1 MTRRS
6 RRQQPSRTST
16 ARRAAS
22 TWIAILAGVALAA
35 GGAWW
40 GLRARGP
47 EPPQLDALGAMD
59 PEVASLIQE
68 RIDGVRAARSSAE
81 SWGALGVACEAN
93 GFTQIAGQA
102 YDTATRLAPRDARW
116 WYRLALVQARL
127 GDQPGALAAI
137 DRVLKLNATY
147 APAHWRRGLWLLD
160 QGDLASAER
169 SFRQAMETDPA
180 DRAGPVGLARVY
192 LARGDNAHAV
202 ETLERLLNDNPG
214 DRYALQLLGT
224 GYRRLGR
231 EDDAKFALAVGAGGE
246 PVWRDPWSDEVQS
259 TRRGF
264 AAVLKEATAL
274 AMAGNFAQAIPLLER
289 LRAARPDDVALLN
302 HLGGVYAAGGR
313 LSEAFALLESVLAR
327 NPENFDTHLNL
338 ATAHLYARSFT
349 QADFHANRALAIRPT
364 SAAALETKGMIL
376 WRSGRASEALAALEA
391 AIARDPRNARARV
404 WLGLLLIEQ
413 RQPRAALSHFEAAL
427 RTEPLLADALIG
439 MGVAQVQLGMRDEA
453 ALALRRAEQVD
464 PANPRLAAAVR
475 LLQGTETP
483 R

>member
-1 MTRRS
+1 
-6 RRQQPSRTST
+6 
-16 ARRAAS
+16 
-22 TWIAILAGVALAA
+22 
-35 GGAWW
+35 
-40 GLRARGP
+40 
-47 EPPQLDALGAMD
+47 
-59 PEVASLIQE
+59 
-68 RIDGVRAARSSAE
+68 
-81 SWGALGVACEAN
+81 
-93 GFTQIAGQA
+93 
-102 YDTATRLAPRDARW
+102 
-116 WYRLALVQARL
+116 
-127 GDQPGALAAI
+127 
-137 DRVLKLNATY
+137 
-147 APAHWRRGLWLLD
+147 
-160 QGDLASAER
+160 
-169 SFRQAMETDPA
+169 
-180 DRAGPVGLARVY
+180 
-192 LARGDNAHAV
+192 
-202 ETLERLLNDNPG
+202 
-214 DRYALQLLGT
+214 
-224 GYRRLGR
+224 
-231 EDDAKFALAVGAGGE
+231 
-246 PVWRDPWSDEVQS
+246 
-259 TRRGF
+259 
-264 AAVLKEATAL
+264 LKEATAL